1 MLATFQGGGPR
12 SDDKDMA
19 NPFNRKRFTAC
30 VHVRSDM
37 EILLV
42 SKIQVCQAIS
52 KLYKLKEEHPHQ
64 YFYIKFLIAS

>member
-1 MLATFQGGGPR
+1 MLVVICVSFQGGGPG

-42 SKIQVCQAIS
+42 SKIQVRQAIS
-52 KLYKLKEEHPHQ
+52 ELYKEKEEN
-64 YFYIKFLIAS
+64 IKFLIARL

>member
-1 MLATFQGGGPR
+1 MQG
-12 SDDKDMA
+12 DDKDMA

-42 SKIQVCQAIS
+42 SKIQVRQAIS
-52 KLYKLKEEHPHQ
+52 ELYKEKEEN
-64 YFYIKFLIAS
+64 IKFLIARL